1 MRKAVAISIADQAL
15 ISLFNLGLN
24 AGLIAFADPA
34 EFGHYV
40 YAATIILIAT
50 SLQNAIIGTPIAV
63 IYPASPEAEKAAVCQ
78 TLLAV
83 DLVFRAAMALLC
95 VPLSWLTDHD
105 PLFVSAAAAALFAG
119 LARETQRNL
128 AVAERRTGDMIRVD
142 AAAIA
147 LSIAATLLLW
157 PWLRP
162 SIAALAGL
170 AVGNALAVALAA
182 RGARLSSLGLG
193 TLARRYRPIWQRTR
207 WSLVGAAT
215 TEVQFRSYVF
225 MLEIFRSAR
234 DIATVQ
240 AGRLLLGPLPLLV
253 GAWGRVARPE
263 LARRWAAGDRRGM
276 ISLTLKGLAAILGAG
291 LAFCAVL
298 YLAWPVIERLVFK
311 GRYPDIGLM
320 TATWGLYTLLVIAHM
335 VLSAPLVA
343 ALRLK
348 ALAQVTMVTAVISVA
363 LLAGLALPVPPI
375 YAVAAATVGEA
386 VALVWIIV
394 LVRRL
399 FTGDPITDEPGGVE
413 PILDPVAAP

>member
-1 MRKAVAISIADQAL
+1 MRKAVAISVADQAL

-40 YAATIILIAT
+40 YAATVILIAT
-50 SLQNAIIGTPIAV
+50 SLQNAVVGTPIAV
-63 IYPASPEAEKAAVCQ
+63 IYPASAEAEKVATCQ

-83 DLVFRAAMALLC
+83 DLVFRAAMALLA
-95 VPLSWLTDHD
+95 VPLNWLTDHEW
-105 PLFVSAAAAALFAG
+105 LFVAAASAALFAS

-128 AVAERRTGDMIRVD
+128 AVAERRTTDMIRVD

-170 AVGNALAVALAA
+170 AAGNALAVVLAA
-182 RGARLSSLGLG
+182 RGVRLATIGLS
-193 TLARRYRPIWQRTR
+193 TLAERYRPIWQRTR

-234 DIATVQ
+234 DIANVQ

-276 ISLTLKGLAAILGAG
+276 ISLTLKGLAGILGAG

-298 YLAWPVIERLVFK
+298 YLAWPLIERLVFK
-311 GRYPDIGLM
+311 GRYPDIGMM
-320 TATWGLYTLLVIAHM
+320 TAAWAVYTLLVIAHM

-348 ALAQVTMVTAVISVA
+348 ALAQVTMVTAVISVV
-363 LLAGLALPVPPI
+363 LLAGLMLPVPPI
-375 YAVAAATVGEA
+375 YAVAAAIVGEA
-386 VALVWIIV
+386 VALLWIIV

-399 FTGDPITDEPGGVE
+399 FTGDAVTDEPGAAE
-413 PILDPVAAP
+413 PILDPVTAP